1 MSSVRIVW
9 APMPRERIEFIPHV
23 ETKFLLA
30 PNLPRH
36 MRKLCRRNKG
46 AWRWIAL
53 AVLSG
58 AIAALAYV
66 NFLGP

>member
-1 MSSVRIVW
+1 
-9 APMPRERIEFIPHV
+9 MPRERIESIPQV

-30 PNLPRH
+30 LNLSTH
-36 MRKLCRRNKG
+36 MRKLRRRNEG

-53 AVLSG
+53 AVFSG
-58 AIAALAYV
+58 AIAALAHV